1 MTKLIHSRNN
11 VLIDS
16 NRQDVS
22 LWQNITGNLIGTNV
36 VLIDRCDEIIL
47 PYNFKNIFPMLSLNH
62 AFNKSYEEV
71 CISRAEQLIK
81 LSKTTNKPIVIMYSG
96 GIDST
101 LVVIAFMLAANGDY
115 TNIQIALSSPSI
127 RENPK
132 FYYDHIRSN
141 FKLLPSEKS
150 LYFLNGDYIVVGGE
164 GNDQLMGSD
173 YYKQL
178 YVSGNIDLLNVPY
191 TESLI
196 CDMLINSGMTSA
208 SAKQWFYLLDL
219 QIRKTQVCQI
229 STVKDFFWWLN
240 FSFKWQAVYFRMI
253 VRSNYFE
260 LINQQFLD
268 LHYHQF
274 FMTDDFQQWS
284 ILNPDKKIG
293 NTWASYKLESKK
305 LILEFTK
312 DREYFDYKTKVGS
325 LQALFRHR
333 TVPDALDEN
342 YQLIQNINKE
352 DFYLEDNSFKQ

>member
-11 VLIDS
+11 VLA
-16 NRQDVS
+16 NLNKEDVS
-22 LWQNITGNLIGTNV
+22 LWQNINGTLIDTNV
-36 VLIDRCDEIIL
+36 VMIDRCDEIIL
-47 PYNFKNIFPMLSLNH
+47 PYNFKNIFPIPTLNN
-62 AFNKSYEEV
+62 AFNKSYKDI
-71 CISRAEQLIK
+71 CIERAEKLIN

-115 TNIQIALSSPSI
+115 TNIEIALSTPSI

-132 FYYDHIRSN
+132 FYYNHIRPN
-141 FKLLPSEKS
+141 FKLVPSEKS
-150 LYFLNGDYIVVGGE
+150 LYFLNGDYIVIGGE

-178 YVSGNIDLLNVPY
+178 YISGNIDLLNVPY

-196 CDMLINSGMTSA
+196 CDMLTSVGMTIES
-208 SAKQWFYLLDL
+208 SKKWFYLLDL
-219 QIRKTQVCQI
+219 QIRKTQICEV

-240 FSFKWQAVYFRMI
+240 FSFKWQTIYFRI
-253 VRSNYFE
+253 IIRSNYFE

-284 ILNPDKKIG
+284 MLNPDKKI
-293 NTWASYKLESKK
+293 NKTWTSYKLESKK

-312 DREYFDYKTKVGS
+312 DQEYFDHKTKVGS
-325 LQALFRHR
+325 LQSLFRHR
-333 TVPDALDEN
+333 SVPDALDEN

-352 DFYLEDNSFKQ
+352 DFYIENNSFKQ